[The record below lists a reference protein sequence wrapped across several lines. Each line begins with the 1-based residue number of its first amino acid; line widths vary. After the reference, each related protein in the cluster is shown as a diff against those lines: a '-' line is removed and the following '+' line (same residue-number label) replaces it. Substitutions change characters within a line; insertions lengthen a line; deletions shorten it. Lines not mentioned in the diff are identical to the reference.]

1 MKEALVPEEE
11 QPYKVPDNWVWVR
24 LNSIFEQ
31 ITDQIQPSGNEKY
44 IGLEHLL
51 KGGGFSESSSS
62 AELKSKKVA
71 FKSGDVLYGK
81 LRPYLNKHAYV
92 NFDGVASTDILVF
105 RTKYDVL
112 AKILNHY
119 LGLTHVISYANEN
132 SSGINL
138 PRVSPKVMG
147 NLPFPLP
154 PFNEQKRIAD
164 KVEKML
170 DKISQAKQLIE
181 EAKYQLFL
189 NKKALIKN
197 ILFGSI
203 DTLKDND
210 GIYTKNSLPEGWKW
224 IKINDMLVDSKKS
237 MVTGPFGTALNK
249 MDYRESGVPVL
260 GIDSIEIGRFIVA
273 NKVFITED
281 KASQLSA
288 FSVNEDDVIIS
299 RSGTVG
305 ELCVVPKTA
314 LPAIISTNIIK
325 LTLNKDIIIPEF
337 FVAMF
342 LNDGIVK
349 EQVRELCKGSTREF
363 LNQTILKSIFFPVP
377 SLNEQRYI
385 LEKINKYSLSFDKIE
400 ASLLLNTDELEQSI
414 LSKAFSSEL
423 RTNDPNEESALN
435 LLIESLE
442 KQ

>member
-1 MKEALVPEEE
+1 
-11 QPYKVPDNWVWVR
+11 
-24 LNSIFEQ
+24 
-31 ITDQIQPSGNEKY
+31 
-44 IGLEHLL
+44 
-51 KGGGFSESSSS
+51 
-62 AELKSKKVA
+62 
-71 FKSGDVLYGK
+71 
-81 LRPYLNKHAYV
+81 
-92 NFDGVASTDILVF
+92 
-105 RTKYDVL
+105 
-112 AKILNHY
+112 
-119 LGLTHVISYANEN
+119 
-132 SSGINL
+132 
-138 PRVSPKVMG
+138 
-147 NLPFPLP
+147 
-154 PFNEQKRIAD
+154 
-164 KVEKML
+164 
-170 DKISQAKQLIE
+170 
-181 EAKYQLFL
+181 
-189 NKKALIKN
+189 
-197 ILFGSI
+197 
-203 DTLKDND
+203 ND

-363 LNQTILKSIFFPVP
+363 LNQTILKSIFFP
-377 SLNEQRYI
+377 
-385 LEKINKYSLSFDKIE
+385 
-400 ASLLLNTDELEQSI
+400 
-414 LSKAFSSEL
+414 
-423 RTNDPNEESALN
+423 
-435 LLIESLE
+435 
-442 KQ
+442 